1 MKPTCLV
8 DEAEFRLPP
17 EFLTD
22 DDFLLEKENKLF
34 KGDESNLFP
43 YELSRHGSGQNSGLD
58 RTVKPIGDEEY
69 YLTGFTRKTVQP
81 TLDDVLLSYLFV
93 TVDLWFT
100 QVWGA
105 TRSTLCG
112 AGIGYGR
119 RNQNCQTRA
128 SSHAAAWDMYCAAV
142 EELAM
147 VNISDES
154 YGYNSGRGV
163 LDLPRKH
170 PLAAVKIPKDGS
182 GYYSRQSLQYQKLQ
196 ANQFQQLKQ
205 QQLMQ
210 QQQRRGLKANNNK
223 TAGHVNFSPSA
234 WSNQP
239 HRRDGS
245 RMRAVFLGDRTGKPR
260 STGTGVFLPRRVN
273 HTSHADAETR
283 EKLTLATVLV
293 PARVAEVLNLDE
305 SLVQQPLIRSSA
317 SLYEPSWRPKSNN
330 GGFSSQMKMGQG
342 VNEPR
347 LPSDWAY

>member
-1 MKPTCLV
+1 MEPTSLV
-8 DEAEFRLPP
+8 HEAECRLPP

-34 KGDESNLFP
+34 KGDEFNLFP
-43 YELSRHGSGQNSGLD
+43 YELSRHGSGLNSGLD
-58 RTVKPIGDEEY
+58 RTVKPIGDEVY
-69 YLTGFTRKTVQP
+69 YLTGFNRKTVQP
-81 TLDDVLLSYLFV
+81 TLDD
-93 TVDLWFT
+93 
-100 QVWGA
+100 VWGA

-245 RMRAVFLGDRTGKPR
+245 RMHAVFLGDRTGKPR

-283 EKLTLATVLV
+283 EKPTLATVLV

-305 SLVQQPLIRSSA
+305 SLVQQPVIRSSA
-317 SLYEPSWRPKSNN
+317 SLYGIIPNPKQPIKPSWRPKSNN

-342 VNEPR
+342 VNEPM

>member
-1 MKPTCLV
+1 MEPTSLV

-43 YELSRHGSGQNSGLD
+43 YELSRHGSGLNSGLD
-58 RTVKPIGDEEY
+58 ITVKPIGDEEY
-69 YLTGFTRKTVQP
+69 YLTGFNRKTVQP
-81 TLDDVLLSYLFV
+81 TLDD
-93 TVDLWFT
+93 
-100 QVWGA
+100 VWGA

-119 RNQNCQTRA
+119 RNQNCQKRA

-170 PLAAVKIPKDGS
+170 PLAAVEIPKDGS
-182 GYYSRQSLQYQKLQ
+182 GYY
-196 ANQFQQLKQ
+196 N
-205 QQLMQ
+205 
-210 QQQRRGLKANNNK
+210 
-223 TAGHVNFSPSA
+223 
-234 WSNQP
+234 
-239 HRRDGS
+239 
-245 RMRAVFLGDRTGKPR
+245 RTGKPR

-283 EKLTLATVLV
+283 EKPTLATVLV

-305 SLVQQPLIRSSA
+305 SLVQQPVIRSSA
-317 SLYEPSWRPKSNN
+317 SLYGIIPNPKQPIKPSWRPKSNN